1 MINTKGVTK
10 CFGNF
15 TAVNEITLKVK
26 KGEIYGF
33 LGPNGAGKTTTIRML
48 SGILKPTK
56 GEIYLFNRPLYED
69 YFNIKKRIG
78 VVSEKQYLYKEMTP
92 YEYLDFFADF
102 YRVKNR
108 KRRIKELL
116 QRVGLYGVKDKRLK
130 QFSRGMQQKVGIVRA
145 LLHDPQILILDEP
158 ISGLD
163 PMGIKEV
170 RDMIEEQK
178 RLGKTIFISSHLL
191 SEVEKICDR
200 VGIVNEGVLLAED
213 KMENLKMRLSKET
226 EIEMELKEI
235 TPEVIKA
242 LSSLSFVNK
251 VAQEKNLL
259 VVRVETD
266 RDHRDE
272 LVRAISSQGGAI
284 LGVKLR
290 EMSLEE
296 AFVTITQ
303 QNVSS
308 LSRRIE

>member
-1 MINTKGVTK
+1 MIRTRGLTK
-10 CFGNF
+10 CFDGF
-15 TAVNEITLKVK
+15 TAVKDLTLHVER
-26 KGEIYGF
+26 GEIYGF

-48 SGILKPTK
+48 LGILKPSK
-56 GEIYLFNRPLYED
+56 GEIYLFDRPLHQD

-78 VVSEKQYLYKEMTP
+78 VVSEKQYLYEEMTP

-116 QRVGLYGVKDKRLK
+116 EWAALYEVKDKRLK

-145 LLHDPQILILDEP
+145 LLHSPEILILDEP

-163 PMGIKEV
+163 PMGIKEI
-170 RDMIEEQK
+170 RDMIKEQK

-200 VGIVNEGVLLAED
+200 VGIVNEGILLAED
-213 KMENLKMRLSKET
+213 KMENLKMRLSKEI
-226 EIEMELKEI
+226 EIEVELKKVI
-235 TPEVIKA
+235 PEVIKA
-242 LSSLSFVNK
+242 LSSLDFVNK

-259 VVRVETD
+259 VVKVKTD

-272 LVRAISSQGGAI
+272 IVRTISSQGGAI
-284 LGVKLR
+284 LGLKLR

-303 QNVSS
+303 KNISS
-308 LSRRIE
+308 LAGE